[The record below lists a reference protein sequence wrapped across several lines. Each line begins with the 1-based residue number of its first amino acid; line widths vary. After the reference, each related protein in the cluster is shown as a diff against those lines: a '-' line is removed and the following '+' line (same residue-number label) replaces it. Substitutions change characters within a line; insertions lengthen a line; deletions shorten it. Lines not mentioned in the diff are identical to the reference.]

1 MTNSEMERL
10 RAIELL
16 VKEQDKKM
24 KLLNDMVWKLTNN
37 PVRRLSKVMRT
48 QMLKTINATVEER
61 VRAAIEKLNI
71 KNP

>member
-1 MTNSEMERL
+1 MTNSELERL

-16 VKEQDKKM
+16 VKEQDKKL

>member
-1 MTNSEMERL
+1 MTNSELERL

-16 VKEQDKKM
+16 VKEQDKKL

-48 QMLKTINATVEER
+48 QMLKTIAATVDER
-61 VRAAIEKLNI
+61 VMAAMEKL
-71 KNP
+71 KESK